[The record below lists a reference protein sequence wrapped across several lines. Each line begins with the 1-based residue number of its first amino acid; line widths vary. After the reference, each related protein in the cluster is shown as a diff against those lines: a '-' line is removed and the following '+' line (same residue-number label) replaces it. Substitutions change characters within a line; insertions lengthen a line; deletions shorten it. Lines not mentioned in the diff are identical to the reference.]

1 MIDGRVA
8 VGTYETVIFESSDG
22 IGTVTLN
29 RPERLNGITNQ
40 MMLELYEVVSGLAAD
55 TSLRVV
61 VLTGAGKGFCPGAD
75 LQHYSSSAAD
85 RPTSPEHFQLTA
97 MLHELPQVT
106 IAAINGACAGAGL
119 GWAAACDL
127 RYATASANFNSAFL
141 GVGISGDMAS
151 PWLLPRIVGASR
163 ARELMFLH
171 GKFSAT
177 EAERIGLVSKVF
189 PDETFRDEV
198 AAVATRLAKSAPLA
212 LRAMKQNFIAAENMS
227 LREYIRIETERHQR
241 TGASEDSRAAFR
253 AFVEKRE
260 PEFKGR

>member
-1 MIDGRVA
+1 MSD
-8 VGTYETVIFESSDG
+8 YETITYESSDG
-22 IGTVTLN
+22 IGILALN

-40 MMLELYEVVSGLAAD
+40 MMRELYSVLKDLPSD
-55 TSLRVV
+55 HKTRVV
-61 VLTGAGKGFCPGAD
+61 VLTGTGKGFCPGAD
-75 LQHYSSSAAD
+75 LGHYSSGE
-85 RPTSPEHFQLTA
+85 REEPLSPETFQLTA

-106 IAAINGACAGAGL
+106 VAAVNGACAGAGL

-127 RYATASANFNSAFL
+127 RYAAQSANFNSAFL

-151 PWLLPRIVGASR
+151 PWFLPRILGASK

-171 GKFSAT
+171 GKFSAA
-177 EAERIGLVSKVF
+177 EAERIGFVSKAF
-189 PDETFRDEV
+189 PDETFRTEV
-198 AAVATRLAKSAPLA
+198 AAVVTRLAKSAPLA
-212 LRAMKQNFIAAENMS
+212 MRAMKQNFLAAEDIS

-241 TGASEDSRAAFR
+241 TGASEDSRAAFK

>member
-1 MIDGRVA
+1 MRTDFQTVTFA
-8 VGTYETVIFESSDG
+8 VEGG
-22 IGTVTLN
+22 IGRLTLN
-29 RPERLNGITNQ
+29 RPERLNGITAR
-40 MMLELYEVVSGLAAD
+40 MILELYEILSELPAMTDA
-55 TSLRVV
+55 RVL

-75 LQHYSSSAAD
+75 LHAYSSGTEPPNA
-85 RPTSPEHFQLTA
+85 PEHFQLTA

-127 RYATASANFNSAFL
+127 RYATRSANFNSAFL
-141 GVGISGDMAS
+141 GVGISGDMAG
-151 PWLLPRIVGASR
+151 PWLLPRIIGASR
-163 ARELMFLH
+163 ARELFLLG
-171 GKFSAT
+171 GKFPAD

-189 PDETFRDEV
+189 DDEV
-198 AAVATRLAKSAPLA
+198 FRQEVDAIAARLAASAPLA
-212 LRAMKQNFIAAENMS
+212 IRAMKQNFIAGENMS

-253 AFVEKRE
+253 AFVEKRP

>member
-1 MIDGRVA
+1 VSS
-8 VGTYETVIFESSDG
+8 YETILFESKDG
-22 IGTVTLN
+22 LGTITLN

-40 MMLELYEVVSGLAAD
+40 MMRDLYDVLSGLAAD
-55 TSLRVV
+55 QATRVV

-75 LQHYSSSAAD
+75 LQHYSSGANEQ
-85 RPTSPEHFQLTA
+85 PLSPEHFQLTA

-106 IAAINGACAGAGL
+106 VAAVNGACAGAGF

-127 RYATASANFNSAFL
+127 RYATERANFNSAFL
-141 GVGISGDMAS
+141 GVGISGDMAG
-151 PWLLPRIVGASR
+151 PWLLPRIVGAGK
-163 ARELMFLH
+163 ARELVFLS
-171 GKFSAT
+171 GKFDAR
-177 EAERIGLVSKVF
+177 EAERAGFVNKVF
-189 PDETFRDEV
+189 ADDAFQAEV
-198 AAVATRLAKSAPLA
+198 AAIASRLAKSAPLA

-227 LREYIRIETERHQR
+227 LREYIRLETERHQR

>member
-1 MIDGRVA
+1 MAGYETITYEATDG
-8 VGTYETVIFESSDG
+8 VGTIA
-22 IGTVTLN
+22 LN

-40 MMLELYEVVSGLAAD
+40 MMRDLYDVLQKLPSD
-55 TSLRVV
+55 HRTRVV
-61 VLTGAGKGFCPGAD
+61 VLTGTGKGFCPGAD
-75 LQHYSSSAAD
+75 LQHYSSGASEE
-85 RPTSPEHFQLTA
+85 PLSPETFQLTA

-106 IAAINGACAGAGL
+106 VAAVNGACAGAGL

-127 RYATASANFNSAFL
+127 RYAASSVNFNSAFL
-141 GVGISGDMAS
+141 GVGISGDMAG

-163 ARELMFLH
+163 AREMMFLH
-171 GKFSAT
+171 GKFDAAQ
-177 EAERIGLVSKVF
+177 AERIGFVSKVF
-189 PDETFRDEV
+189 PDDTFRAEV
-198 AAVATRLAKSAPLA
+198 ASIVSRLAKSAPLA
-212 LRAMKQNFIAAENMS
+212 MRAMKQNFIAGESVS